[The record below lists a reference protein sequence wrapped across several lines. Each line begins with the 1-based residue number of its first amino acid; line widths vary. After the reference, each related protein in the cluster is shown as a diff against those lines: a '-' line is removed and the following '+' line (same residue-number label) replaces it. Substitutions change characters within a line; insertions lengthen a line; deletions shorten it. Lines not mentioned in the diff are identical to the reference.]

1 MKILQ
6 RSFVALKAAD
16 FYRDEYGVTF
26 VSLDFCRKAAQLA
39 DQEPTQ
45 DADADEL
52 SGSGKSEPEPEPQP
66 AGLEFLFDDESR
78 TVTYGGATLT
88 LRGAIQYQI
97 LKLAEDKKTVNNR
110 LVWRAIWGD
119 SQVEWRAIRNNAG
132 AVNAKLEAA
141 GIPYRLDVKSDFL
154 TFCEKF

>member
-78 TVTYGGATLT
+78 TVTYGGAVLT
-88 LRGAIQYQI
+88 FRGEVQYRLLQ
-97 LKLAEDKKTVNNR
+97 LVQTAGKLNIRDI
-110 LVWRAIWGD
+110 WRDIWGD
-119 SQVEWRAIRNNAG
+119 SLAEWRAVHDNARH
-132 AVNAKLEAA
+132 VNRKLEAA
-141 GIPYRLDVKSDFL
+141 GIPYRISVDTGYA
-154 TFCEKF
+154 TFSEKK

>member
-1 MKILQ
+1 MKVLT
-6 RSFVALKAAD
+6 RRYVPVKKSD
-16 FYRDEYGVTF
+16 FFTDDYGTLY
-26 VSLDFCRKAAQLA
+26 VSLDFLRSTARQL
-39 DQEPTQ
+39 DDPEPELE
-45 DADADEL
+45 EL

-154 TFCEKF
+154 TFCKNF